1 MGQRKDGI
9 YSIHSPRGDIS
20 DRELYIVRKQRDPNG
35 KPYSERRI
43 RQLRFRSGIL
53 QSHLLCLPPLSER
66 SFHSVTRRFPLYTEQ
81 EAPRLGRV
89 NRATRLSRGFP
100 CIRKDC
106 PPYGAA
112 VFSLYGCCSVKS
124 SSGLSDPFYYSEK
137 PHLTERSILHSRSQR
152 L

>member
-35 KPYSERRI
+35 KPYSERRV

-66 SFHSVTRRFPLYTEQ
+66 SFHSVTRRFLLYTEQ
-81 EAPRLGRV
+81 EAPRLGREQD
-89 NRATRLSRGFP
+89 RAA
-100 CIRKDC
+100 I
-106 PPYGAA
+106 AW
-112 VFSLYGCCSVKS
+112 FSLYGVKEKTAR
-124 SSGLSDPFYYSEK
+124 LMALQPFLYGQLFYG
-137 PHLTERSILHSRSQR
+137 
-152 L
+152 

>member
-112 VFSLYGCCSVKS
+112 AFFIWSVVLWIVLPGS
-124 SSGLSDPFYYSEK
+124 QSPFYYPEK